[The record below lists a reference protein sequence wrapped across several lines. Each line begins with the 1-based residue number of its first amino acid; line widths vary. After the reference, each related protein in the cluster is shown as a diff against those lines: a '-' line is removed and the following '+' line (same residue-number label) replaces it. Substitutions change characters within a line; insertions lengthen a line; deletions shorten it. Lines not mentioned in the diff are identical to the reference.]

1 MIRIEKSDNQKD
13 IAKVIHSFCEE
24 LDLSEDI
31 EKAML
36 CNIPVNVN
44 LLAYDDDKLVGGG
57 GYIRQGDGYIGEYF
71 WVDESY
77 RSRNVGGLLWRF
89 CMKDTKGNLR
99 IIVKKERL
107 KLYEK
112 LGFVPIYYV
121 IERSDENGK

>member
-1 MIRIEKSDNQKD
+1 MIRIVKSEDQKA
-13 IAKVIHSFCEE
+13 ISWIIHKFCE
-24 LDLSEDI
+24 DIGLSESI
-31 EKAML
+31 EKAMF

-57 GYIRQGDGYIGEYF
+57 GYIRQEDGYIGEYF

-99 IIVKKERL
+99 IVVNPERFE
-107 KLYEK
+107 LYDK
-112 LGFVPIYYV
+112 LGFVPAYYI
-121 IERSDENGK
+121 IERRNKNER